1 MSDTFRL
8 DRAAPALFDAAGRRF
23 DPAARTWSSAG
34 AARGD
39 EVDAVSAAT
48 WLQRES
54 GHRLR
59 IPVGVIG
66 PRDPTD
72 AQYAAAEA
80 VGRGLAQIGF
90 VVVCGGRGGVM
101 EAACKGV
108 AAAGGTAIG
117 LLPDREPSAANAYA
131 TVVLATGIGE
141 ARNAIIARAALCL
154 VAIGES
160 FGTLSEVAFARQF
173 GKVVVGLE
181 GAPCIAGVLR
191 AASPAEALAHVARC
205 ALGCESGG
213 SDRG

>member
-1 MSDTFRL
+1 
-8 DRAAPALFDAAGRRF
+8 
-23 DPAARTWSSAG
+23 
-34 AARGD
+34 
-39 EVDAVSAAT
+39 
-48 WLQRES
+48 
-54 GHRLR
+54 
-59 IPVGVIG
+59 
-66 PRDPTD
+66 
-72 AQYAAAEA
+72 
-80 VGRGLAQIGF
+80 
-90 VVVCGGRGGVM
+90 
-101 EAACKGV
+101 
-108 AAAGGTAIG
+108 
-117 LLPDREPSAANAYA
+117 
-131 TVVLATGIGE
+131 VLATGIGE